1 MDMTDL
7 QIREQVMKNWDCE
20 KVYDQEIRQTL
31 EERFEFQYPCY
42 YLAEMPV
49 KVSVS
54 ELKKRSW
61 QDEEQEETV
70 FFQKEFVP
78 LVPRFAAEEQTVRG
92 AAKGTAYH
100 QVMECLDYTG
110 DNSFEGIKKQISHL
124 EEMGK
129 MSKEEAGVFILKTF

>member
-1 MDMTDL
+1 MTRKSGRL
-7 QIREQVMKNWDCE
+7 WKNGLSFSIP
-20 KVYDQEIRQTL
+20 VN
-31 EERFEFQYPCY
+31 

-110 DNSFEGIKKQISHL
+110 DNSFEGIRKQISRL

-129 MSKEEAGVFILKTF
+129 NESGKKQNVFI